1 MNNTNDDYAYK
12 AIEEQL
18 SNPLNQFISNSREV
32 VDVKIMKGYKSK
44 PEYSNDGDSGM
55 DVRADLSLIDIHDI
69 KVYGEYSGNKKNGKL
84 ESITLMPNSR
94 MLIPT
99 GIKMAIPKGFEVQAR
114 PRSGLALKHGITL
127 TNCVGTIDS
136 GYRGD
141 CGFILHN
148 TGHEPFTIN
157 DGDRIGQFVLMRV
170 AQINWVEAESLEDS
184 DRGDG
189 GYGHT
194 GVK

>member
-1 MNNTNDDYAYK
+1 MKEITNLLAD
-12 AIEEQL
+12 ILREPL
-18 SNPLNQFISNSREV
+18 SVFLNSARECV
-32 VDVKIMKGYKSK
+32 EIPVLAGFRFL
-44 PEYSNDGDSGM
+44 PEYSKYGDSGM
-55 DVRADLSLIDIHDI
+55 DVRADFSLVDRNNI
-69 KVYGEYSGNKKNGKL
+69 KVYGESSQEYSCEDGTL
-84 ESITLMPNSR
+84 TQITLMPNAR

-99 GIKMAIPKGFEVQAR
+99 GIKLAIPYGFEIQAR

-141 CGFILHN
+141 CGFILQN
-148 TGHEPFTIN
+148 SGHEPFVIK

-170 AQINWVEAESLEDS
+170 AQANLIVSESLEDS

>member
-1 MNNTNDDYAYK
+1 MENIYSVLEESLGK
-12 AIEEQL
+12 AMSQKVI
-18 SNPLNQFISNSREV
+18 NSREC
-32 VDVKIMKGYKSK
+32 VDVPVLIGFRFL
-44 PEYSNDGDSGM
+44 PEYSKHGDSGM
-55 DVRADLSLIDIHDI
+55 DVRADFSLVDKSNI
-69 KVYGEYSGNKKNGKL
+69 KVYGESTQEYNEDGTL
-84 ESITLMPNSR
+84 AEITLMPNSR

-99 GIKMAIPKGFEVQAR
+99 GIKLAVPYGFEMQAR

-141 CGFILHN
+141 CGFILQN
-148 TGHEPFTIN
+148 AGHEPFVIK
-157 DGDRIGQFVLMRV
+157 DGDRIGQFVFMRV
-170 AQINWVEAESLEDS
+170 AQANLIVSESLEDS